1 MRKQK
6 ARIRPRENIRL
17 ERSFAFEREAVDD
30 EARTLSVAFSSG
42 FAVERYWGTEILSHD
57 PGAMRLGRLKDSGPV
72 LLDHSARDLVG
83 VIEDAEIGSDGKG
96 RAVVRFGRSALAEEV
111 YQDVKDGIRTKI
123 SVGYDVHKWQV
134 DESTETFRAIDWE
147 PFEIS
152 FVSIPADPTVG
163 VGRSAQPVTSPE
175 HQEIAKMEDEVKPA
189 VTVDV
194 RAVESQVREREIAR
208 IRELENV
215 GRTFKDHDGEDLA
228 REAIS
233 AGKSVGDLQAAI
245 LERVGRKPVPK
256 ADIGLTE
263 TEVRSYSLVR
273 AINGLLAVTTGDRRA
288 REAAAFEFEVSE
300 AAAKVDKKEARGII
314 VPWDVLY
321 KPELERMKRDLTT
334 SVATGTSKF
343 GYSVATNLLADSFI
357 DVLRAR
363 TVVGQLGATML
374 PGLVGNVAI
383 PRQNLA
389 STVYWV
395 AENSAPTE
403 GAPTLDQVAL
413 SPKTVG
419 GFVDFSRKLMLQGTP
434 GVEGLVRND
443 LTRGIMTEVDRV
455 ALAGTGS
462 NTPTGVLYTTGI
474 GSVTIGTNGGA
485 PTWAHVNQLWR
496 EVAIDNA
503 DMGSLSYVTNA
514 QVAYK
519 LRTTSRQSSG
529 VEGNFI
535 MSPEGNTLAGFP
547 VAITQQIPAN
557 LTKGSASGTLSA
569 MLFGNWTDLLI
580 GMWSGI
586 DLLVDP
592 YTGSSA
598 GTVRVVAFQDLDV
611 AVRHPE
617 SFAECNEILPT

>member
-1 MRKQK
+1 MSTATPYLPPAPPLQVAQWFNTREPITLEGLRGRVVVLHAFQMLCPGCVEKGIPQ
-6 ARIRPRENIRL
+6 ALRI
-17 ERSFAFEREAVDD
+17 D
-30 EARTLSVAFSSG
+30 EAFPQDQLVVIGLHTVFEHH
-42 FAVERYWGTEILSHD
+42 AVQGT
-57 PGAMRLGRLKDSGPV
+57 
-72 LLDHSARDLVG
+72 
-83 VIEDAEIGSDGKG
+83 AE
-96 RAVVRFGRSALAEEV
+96 ALAAFIHE
-111 YQDVKDGIRTKI
+111 YRLR
-123 SVGYDVHKWQV
+123 
-134 DESTETFRAIDWE
+134 F
-147 PFEIS
+147 P
-152 FVSIPADPTVG
+152 
-163 VGRSAQPVTSPE
+163 
-175 HQEIAKMEDEVKPA
+175 
-189 VTVDV
+189 
-194 RAVESQVREREIAR
+194 
-208 IRELENV
+208 
-215 GRTFKDHDGEDLA
+215 
-228 REAIS
+228 
-233 AGKSVGDLQAAI
+233 
-245 LERVGRKPVPK
+245 
-256 ADIGLTE
+256 IGLDQPHAT
-263 TEVRSYSLVR
+263 
-273 AINGLLAVTTGDRRA
+273 
-288 REAAAFEFEVSE
+288 
-300 AAAKVDKKEARGII
+300 
-314 VPWDVLY
+314 
-321 KPELERMKRDLTT
+321 RDIPLTMQ
-334 SVATGTSKF
+334 A
-343 GYSVATNLLADSFI
+343 
-357 DVLRAR
+357 
-363 TVVGQLGATML
+363 
-374 PGLVGNVAI
+374 
-383 PRQNLA
+383 
-389 STVYWV
+389 
-395 AENSAPTE
+395 
-403 GAPTLDQVAL
+403 
-413 SPKTVG
+413 
-419 GFVDFSRKLMLQGTP
+419 LMLQGTP

-496 EVAIDNA
+496 EIAIDNA